1 MAVIQPG
8 AVDAGQVDS
17 AISACEADNP
27 CEAAWQTSYV
37 YAADQ
42 AYRLAIFQALQGI
55 VFGALQYASADRAAD
70 LQYDIADRQMRIA
83 EEEYQRY
90 KDNYVECEDALAA
103 EICALVLPP
112 IDYDTR
118 ADRATRDVRREYSLL
133 RRNLTRTRAR
143 YCLSDQMREYCD
155 LEKAEA
161 LAVVQ
166 ARDITYRYA
175 EAYQDVLDERRWT
188 RRMAVVTMG
197 RNIMSGQS
205 SDYQSGM
212 QGASMAIQA
221 RQDAFSLLLG
231 QISGGIGAIANAR
244 SVRNNARFTYSGY
257 MPGATRANPGQ
268 YGGQSFIHSGIPSPA
283 SITMGGGMQSGV
295 RV

>member
-27 CEAAWQTSYV
+27 CEAAWQTAYV

-55 VFGALQYASADRAAD
+55 VFGALQYASADRSSD

-83 EEEYQRY
+83 EEEYARY
-90 KDNYVECEDALAA
+90 KDNYVACEDALAA

-118 ADRATRDVRREYSLL
+118 ADRATRDVVREYSAL
-133 RRNLTRTRAR
+133 RRNLERTRMR
-143 YCLSDQMREYCD
+143 YCMSDQIRDQCD
-155 LEKAEA
+155 LEKSQA
-161 LAVVQ
+161 LAIVQ

-175 EAYQDVLDERRWT
+175 EEYQDKLDQRRWERRL
-188 RRMAVVTMG
+188 VVVNMG
-197 RNIMSGQS
+197 RDIMSGQS
-205 SDYQSGM
+205 STYQSGM
-212 QGASMAIQA
+212 GGAVAALQM
-221 RQDAFSLLLG
+221 RQDAYSLLLG
-231 QISGGIGAIANAR
+231 TISGGIGAIANAR
-244 SVRNNARFTYSGY
+244 SVRNNARFSYPGY
-257 MPGATRANPGQ
+257 MQAPANPGQ
-268 YGGQSFIHSGIPSPA
+268 FGGQSFINNTVPTPVGVA
-283 SITMGGGMQSGV
+283 MNGRASGV
-295 RV
+295 IP